1 MIEMVKQHAESALA
15 RPGGIVAREKGRTM
29 EKLYKV
35 TFTHRC
41 KKYEVI
47 LEADCK
53 ADAIAQAQEIGFGE
67 DWEAVLVA
75 VDGEPVNGM
84 KASKEE

>member
-1 MIEMVKQHAESALA
+1 
-15 RPGGIVAREKGRTM
+15 M

-35 TFTHRC
+35 TFTRRC

-67 DWEAVLVA
+67 DWEAVLIA
-75 VDGEPVNGM
+75 IDGETVNGL
-84 KASKEE
+84 KGCEQE

>member
-1 MIEMVKQHAESALA
+1 MEIVKQHAGSALA
-15 RPGGIVAREKGRTM
+15 RPGGIVAGEKGSTM
-29 EKLYKV
+29 DKLYQV

-41 KKYEVI
+41 KKYEII
-47 LEADCK
+47 LEADSK

-67 DWEAVLVA
+67 DFTARLVA
-75 VDGEPVNGM
+75 IDGEPVNGM